1 MSVNLI
7 LMIWDLSHCLKW
19 SVFMKIWVPISV
31 LSANNKSQSFF
42 KTWDHNQCYVS
53 SRLKNEFYYTLN
65 LHLKDNL
72 CAKYWQCFSFSF
84 FPCFVPTGHWG
95 NFFCWFRSIFY
106 YQYLFVDL
114 FTVLNVS
121 YFISKFYF
129 YLLKLVLQVYVQC
142 FIYWIGLESLYSQHF
157 YIQRVFLSV
166 F

>member
-121 YFISKFYF
+121 YKFYF
-129 YLLKLVLQVYVQC
+129 YLLKLVLQVFVQC
-142 FIYWIGLESLYSQHF
+142 SIYWIGLEYLYSQHF
-157 YIQRVFLSV
+157 YI
-166 F
+166 

>member
-42 KTWDHNQCYVS
+42 KTWDHINQCYFHQDW
-53 SRLKNEFYYTLN
+53 KNEFYYTLN

-95 NFFCWFRSIFY
+95 NFCWFRSIFY
-106 YQYLFVDL
+106 YMYQYLFIDL

-121 YFISKFYF
+121 YKFYF
-129 YLLKLVLQVYVQC
+129 YLLKLVLQVFVQC
-142 FIYWIGLESLYSQHF
+142 FIYWIGLEPLYSHDFF
-157 YIQRVFLSV
+157 YI
-166 F
+166 